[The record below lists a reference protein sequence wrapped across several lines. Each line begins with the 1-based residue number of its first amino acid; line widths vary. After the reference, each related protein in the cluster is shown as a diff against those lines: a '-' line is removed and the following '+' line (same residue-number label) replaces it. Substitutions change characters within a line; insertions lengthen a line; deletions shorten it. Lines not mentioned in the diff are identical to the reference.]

1 MVMYRPYQL
10 SLRRILPL
18 SIFLEPTSERRGVV
32 WRQSLTPF
40 LQRKSDF
47 FFSNGKEIGKLK
59 LKFSKIERSI
69 EIAILL
75 KQT

>member
-1 MVMYRPYQL
+1 MYRPYQL

-47 FFSNGKEIGKLK
+47 FFKWKRNWQVKA
-59 LKFSKIERSI
+59 KIFKNR
-69 EIAILL
+69 
-75 KQT
+75 KVY